1 MLIGL
6 WPTIG
11 VKPKRG
17 SFEDWGAFR
26 SNRDHLAR
34 DGAAEVLLPSIH
46 RPHSDVP
53 SLQIVMQPIGKPS
66 GKVHASQPILAR
78 KPRYP
83 TEKARTGRFSRIED
97 IRDPGFL
104 SEGSPQTLG
113 NPLDRGTSRGIPRF
127 LCPILPFDVYLFR
140 EARRARPAFAASA
153 PRDSRYSEREESAR
167 RSAHGANTAA
177 HASQAPRFA
186 RCESSGRRRPVAAQ
200 HEKGPPCSNSA

>member
-1 MLIGL
+1 MV
-6 WPTIG
+6 P
-11 VKPKRG
+11 PKY
-17 SFEDWGAFR
+17 FC
-26 SNRDHLAR
+26 
-34 DGAAEVLLPSIH
+34 PSIH

-97 IRDPGFL
+97 IRDLGFL
-104 SEGSPQTLG
+104 SEDSPQTLG

-153 PRDSRYSEREESAR
+153 PIDSRYSEQEESACRNARGATSAGETPRLVALCASTRASRPLGR
-167 RSAHGANTAA
+167 RSARLGLCVAIAPAPT
-177 HASQAPRFA
+177 HALRGTRA
-186 RCESSGRRRPVAAQ
+186 RPRRRFIVERTREPRA
-200 HEKGPPCSNSA
+200 P